1 MCLLQ
6 SEAARLSASLG
17 RTCITVSGLG
27 GFFNMT
33 SPFPS
38 STDLSRHDQSHKCAR
53 VGSALVSQP
62 PAHFLTHL
70 SHEHQ
75 PQLSSDQDRNQ

>member
-33 SPFPS
+33 SPFPP
-38 STDLSRHDQSHKCAR
+38 STDLSRQDPSHKCAR
-53 VGSALVSQP
+53 VGSALVSE
-62 PAHFLTHL
+62 PATSALPNT
-70 SHEHQ
+70 SVT
-75 PQLSSDQDRNQ
+75 